1 MRDVVEAS
9 ETSKPGKG
17 RGVFG
22 EVVKVNF
29 LLHNFLHARLRGQ
42 VNLKQGYAKKNNGT
56 GDSTTFL
63 LPTLITLL

>member
-29 LLHNFLHARLRGQ
+29 LLHHFLHARLRGQ
-42 VNLKQGYAKKNNGT
+42 VNLKQGFAKKT
-56 GDSTTFL
+56 REQTMAPPSSC
-63 LPTLITLL
+63 PH

>member
-22 EVVKVNF
+22 EVVKVNL
-29 LLHNFLHARLRGQ
+29 LLHHFLHARLRGQ
-42 VNLKQGYAKKNNGT
+42 VDLKNKGMQKTIEQAMVPP
-56 GDSTTFL
+56 SSC
-63 LPTLITLL
+63 PH

>member
-29 LLHNFLHARLRGQ
+29 LLHHFLHARLRGQ
-42 VNLKQGYAKKNNGT
+42 VNLKQGYAKNNGT
-56 GDSTTFL
+56 DDGTTFL